1 MGTFL
6 SPSQYTVAHGRHAT
20 PIYDGLPL
28 AYDCM
33 ILLDDNLYSGN
44 RDRDAKSKS
53 VRESNSGVFYHG
65 NHILKLGDVN

>member
-20 PIYDGLPL
+20 PIYDGLPV

-33 ILLDDNLYSGN
+33 ILLDDYLNHAFDVSKQ
-44 RDRDAKSKS
+44 RDR
-53 VRESNSGVFYHG
+53 
-65 NHILKLGDVN
+65 